1 MSKKPKFLMQTGKRF
16 LMLVAVCAVG
26 YAAMPE
32 GKVDEFRGLV
42 DKTIGPSMERLSE
55 DLEKFREVNAQIR
68 TLKESGQQL
77 SGDIGPAHAYF
88 GFPVDVGY
96 PGNLL
101 VLENDGYVVGYCE
114 ERNNP
119 AWVAYRVFDDP
130 TFGSGERPSGFRMDA
145 RTQSRVSHDDYT
157 HSGYDRG
164 HMAPNY
170 AIATRYGVEAQ
181 EETFLMSNIVPQS
194 PSLNR
199 GIWRELE
206 SLVADWSHQ
215 HEDIWVVTGP
225 IYDQTAE
232 YLDSGV
238 EVPDAFYKILMDVTE
253 RNQIRTLAFVLPQSG
268 GDSLREFSVSVDK
281 VEAWT
286 GLDFFPELPEDAEV
300 VVEAQM
306 PKGLW

>member
-1 MSKKPKFLMQTGKRF
+1 MRTGKRF

-26 YAAMPE
+26 YAVMPE
-32 GKVDEFRGLV
+32 GKVAKIKELV
-42 DKTIGPSMERLSE
+42 GETIGPSIDRLAE
-55 DLEKFREVNAQIR
+55 DFEQFREVSGQIEK
-68 TLKESGQQL
+68 LKEVAQQL
-77 SGDIGPAHAYF
+77 PEDIGPAHAYF

-96 PGNLL
+96 PGDLL
-101 VLENDGYVVGYCE
+101 VLENEGYVVGYCE

-119 AWVAYRVFDDP
+119 AWVAYRVFDVPKTISRD
-130 TFGSGERPSGFRMDA
+130 RPSGFRIDE

-194 PSLNR
+194 PGLNR

-206 SLVADWSHQ
+206 SLVADWSQ
-215 HEDIWVVTGP
+215 QYEEVWVVTGP

-238 EVPDAFYKILMDVTE
+238 EVPDAFYKVLMDVTE
-253 RNQIRTLAFVLPQSG
+253 RNRIQTLAFVLPQSG
-268 GDSLREFSVSVDK
+268 GDSLRDFLVSVDK
-281 VEAWT
+281 VESWT
-286 GLDFFPELPEDAEV
+286 GLDFFPELPDDAEV
-300 VVEAQM
+300 VIEAQV
-306 PKGLW
+306 PTRLW